1 MLFSSRISRLP
12 FILYRILLSVDRAH
26 HTSPHAILI
35 PYIALTIHT
44 IPHPAFSGQST
55 SHLPPCYSHPVYR
68 SYHSY
73 YTASCFQWTEH
84 ITPPPMLFSS
94 RISLLPFILSCILP
108 SVDRAHH
115 TSPHAILI
123 PYIALTIH
131 TIPHPAF
138 SGQSTSHFPS
148 CYSHPVYR
156 SYHSYYTASC
166 FQWTE
171 HITPPPMLFSSRISL
186 LPFILYRILPSVD
199 RAHHTSPPPPHA
211 ILIPYIALTI
221 HTIPHPAF
229 SGQSTS
235 HFPPPPHAILIPY
248 IALTIHT
255 IPHPAFSGQSTSHL
269 PPCYSHPVSRSYHS
283 YFPASCLQWTEH
295 ITLPL
300 MLFSSRI
307 SLLTFIL
314 SRILPSVDRSHHTSP
329 HAILIPYI
337 AVKIHSI
344 PHPAFSGQST
354 SHFPPY
360 YSHPV
365 NRTYN
370 SYYPASCL
378 QWTEHITPSPHAFL
392 IPYIALTIHTI
403 LHPAFSGQ
411 STSHFPPP
419 PPMLFSSRISLLP
432 FILSCILPSVDRAH
446 HTSPHA
452 ILIPYIA
459 LTIHTILHP
468 AFSGQSTSHFP
479 PYRFSSRISLLQF
492 ILSRILPSE
501 ENTSHFLQCR
511 SHQ

>member
-1 MLFSSRISRLP
+1 MLFSSRISLLP

-94 RISLLPFILSCILP
+94 RISLLPFILSC
-108 SVDRAHH
+108 
-115 TSPHAILI
+115 T
-123 PYIALTIH
+123 
-131 TIPHPAF
+131 
-138 SGQSTSHFPS
+138 
-148 CYSHPVYR
+148 
-156 SYHSYYTASC
+156 
-166 FQWTE
+166 
-171 HITPPPMLFSSRISL
+171 
-186 LPFILYRILPSVD
+186 
-199 RAHHTSPPPPHA
+199 
-211 ILIPYIALTI
+211 
-221 HTIPHPAF
+221 
-229 SGQSTS
+229 
-235 HFPPPPHAILIPY
+235 
-248 IALTIHT
+248 
-255 IPHPAFSGQSTSHL
+255 
-269 PPCYSHPVSRSYHS
+269 
-283 YFPASCLQWTEH
+283 
-295 ITLPL
+295 
-300 MLFSSRI
+300 
-307 SLLTFIL
+307 
-314 SRILPSVDRSHHTSP
+314 LPSVDRSHHTSP

-365 NRTYN
+365 YRTYN

-378 QWTEHITPSPHAFL
+378 QWTEHITPSLHAFL

-419 PPMLFSSRISLLP
+419 PPQCYSHPVSRSYHSYYPASCLRWTEHITFPPMLFSSRISLLP
-432 FILSCILPSVDRAH
+432 FILNSILPSVDRAH
-446 HTSPHA
+446 HAFPHTVSHPVSRSYNSYYPA
-452 ILIPYIA
+452 SCLQKRTHPIFCNAVLINDN
-459 LTIHTILHP
+459 LEE
-468 AFSGQSTSHFP
+468 
-479 PYRFSSRISLLQF
+479 
-492 ILSRILPSE
+492 LSRNNGKILKAKRLF
-501 ENTSHFLQCR
+501 NTPDTSLAMNGR
-511 SHQ
+511 REGGGGG